1 MAPEASNQADEIS
14 QALTHSDP
22 PASEPRSRLPDWP
35 RGLSDQFAAAYV
47 GLGVITFREAMAQAG
62 VNPVWLTKGR
72 RVWLREDLDRWLDGL
87 AGRQALGAQRDQE
100 WRKDL

>member
-1 MAPEASNQADEIS
+1 MPHDRE
-14 QALTHSDP
+14 
-22 PASEPRSRLPDWP
+22 RLPDWP
-35 RGLSDQFAAAYV
+35 RGLSDQLAASYV
-47 GLGVITFREAMAQAG
+47 SLGVTTFCDAMTQAR
-62 VNPVWLTKGR
+62 VAPVWLTKGR